1 MWLIGKRPWERL
13 REGTSHVAHKEKD
26 HGIGLE
32 MAHPMVCIR
41 TGRIVY
47 QPFSRLRLR
56 VE

>member
-1 MWLIGKRPWERL
+1 MAYKEKDHRKGLEREHPMWLIGKRPWERL
-13 REGTSHVAHKEKD
+13 REGY
-26 HGIGLE
+26 
-32 MAHPMVCIR
+32 PMVCII